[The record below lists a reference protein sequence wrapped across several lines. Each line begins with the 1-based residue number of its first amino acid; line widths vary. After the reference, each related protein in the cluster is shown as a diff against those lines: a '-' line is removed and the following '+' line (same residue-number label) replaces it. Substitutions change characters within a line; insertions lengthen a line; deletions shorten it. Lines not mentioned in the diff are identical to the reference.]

1 PRRSPPITRPSQPM
15 PITSVTHYDAQLLM
29 TIPGVSYFT
38 SLLITS
44 ELGEIDRFSS
54 AKKVISYAGLD
65 PSIRQ
70 SGDKEVRGGISKEG
84 SAPLRWALVQ
94 CANVAVRFDDYLG
107 QFYNRLKQR
116 KNHNIAIVATA
127 RKMLVA
133 MFHMLSREEV
143 YDPPTA

>member
-1 PRRSPPITRPSQPM
+1 M
-15 PITSVTHYDAQLLM
+15 
-29 TIPGVSYFT
+29 SYFT

-94 CANVAVRFDDYLG
+94 CANVAVRFDEYLG
-107 QFYNRLKQR
+107 EFYNRLKQR

-127 RKMLVA
+127 QKLLVA